1 MAVIGRKCCQ
11 SVQKYREQKEQRLA
25 QEKFELG
32 GIKLG
37 NILGIKCHDQKNDQS
52 EDIDYKK
59 SQKFAEHMQ
68 DKTDTISDFTR
79 KRTIDEQR
87 KFLPIYAIRDNL
99 LKIINENN
107 IIICVG
113 ETGSGK
119 TTQMTQYLHESGYT
133 KSGMIGCTQPYCV
146 VAMSVAKRVS
156 EEMQCKLGNEVGYT
170 IRFEDCTS
178 EKTIIKYMTDG
189 ILLRETLTNPDLNR
203 YSAVIMDETHE
214 CSLNTDIL
222 FGLLREVI
230 SRRQDLKLIVIS
242 TAMDSKRFSDF
253 FGNVPIFI
261 IPGETFPVE
270 VFFSKACIEDYVDAA
285 VKQSIQI
292 HLGADDGDILVFM
305 PGQEDIEVTFCFSE
319 RLNDIEGANP
329 LNILPIYSQLPSD
342 LLAKIFQKANDGIR
356 KCVVATNIAET
367 LLTVDGIMY
376 VVDSG
381 YCKLKV
387 YNPRIG
393 MDALQIYP
401 ISQAN
406 ANQRMGRAGRTR
418 PGQCF
423 RLYTE
428 QNFREEMLERNVP
441 EIQRTNL
448 VNVVLLLKS
457 LGIQDLLQFHFMD
470 LPSQNNLM
478 NSMYQLWIL
487 GALDNTGSLTQLGRQ
502 MVEFPLDPA
511 LSKMLITSVGMGC
524 SNEILIIVSML
535 SVPLIFFR
543 PKGKEQESDAKL
555 DKFQIADSDHL
566 TFLHIYIQWIKSKY
580 SNSWCADHFINAK
593 AMGKVREVRQQLKHI
608 MSSRKLDIKSCTN
621 WDIVRKC
628 ICAAYFHQ
636 AAQLKSIGEY
646 INLRTTIPCY
656 LHPTS
661 ALFRCE
667 FTFDYIVYH
676 ELIMTTKEY
685 MQCVTCVDGHWLAEF
700 GPMFFSLK
708 DSLKTRSEHARKE
721 TPLNRIQTTSTSRRS
736 TSFHS
741 EI

>member
-1 MAVIGRKCCQ
+1 
-11 SVQKYREQKEQRLA
+11 
-25 QEKFELG
+25 
-32 GIKLG
+32 
-37 NILGIKCHDQKNDQS
+37 
-52 EDIDYKK
+52 
-59 SQKFAEHMQ
+59 
-68 DKTDTISDFTR
+68 
-79 KRTIDEQR
+79 
-87 KFLPIYAIRDNL
+87 
-99 LKIINENN
+99 
-107 IIICVG
+107 
-113 ETGSGK
+113 
-119 TTQMTQYLHESGYT
+119 
-133 KSGMIGCTQPYCV
+133 
-146 VAMSVAKRVS
+146 
-156 EEMQCKLGNEVGYT
+156 
-170 IRFEDCTS
+170 
-178 EKTIIKYMTDG
+178 
-189 ILLRETLTNPDLNR
+189 
-203 YSAVIMDETHE
+203 
-214 CSLNTDIL
+214 
-222 FGLLREVI
+222 
-230 SRRQDLKLIVIS
+230 
-242 TAMDSKRFSDF
+242 
-253 FGNVPIFI
+253 
-261 IPGETFPVE
+261 GETFPVE

-524 SNEILIIVSML
+524 SSEILIIVSML

-593 AMGKVREVRQQLKHI
+593 AMRKVREVRQQLKHI
-608 MSSRKLDIKSCTN
+608 MSSQKLDIKSCTN

-646 INLRTTIPCY
+646 INLRTTMPCY

-661 ALFRCE
+661 GLFRCE

-676 ELIMTTKEY
+676 ELIMTT
-685 MQCVTCVDGHWLAEF
+685 
-700 GPMFFSLK
+700 K